1 MNVIIKNLHIHIT
14 DSVDSEVLLRK
25 LSDLETNLGELIMAT
40 KEEILAS
47 VAAEAAQVADAISV
61 LETKIRD
68 LIAAQN
74 GATPEDLDEILAA
87 IQAIY
92 TPAP

>member
-40 KEEILAS
+40 KE
-47 VAAEAAQVADAISV
+47 
-61 LETKIRD
+61 
-68 LIAAQN
+68 
-74 GATPEDLDEILAA
+74 
-87 IQAIY
+87 
-92 TPAP
+92 